1 MTNDDE
7 RARDEED
14 LAAAAVDLAYAER
27 DDASLP
33 AHLAA
38 KIGAD
43 ADRHFAALAGEGNRI
58 RTRAQV
64 KAQTTTGAAGSQVI
78 VMPFPP
84 AEGAAAAKGFDVAR
98 WGGWLAAAACFA
110 LLAGQS
116 LRTERAGAAPA
127 EARDAAPA
135 PVDEVHL
142 PVGGGDARG
151 VSGEVAWSP
160 GAQSGTLR
168 LRGLSPND
176 PAVSRYELW
185 IRDDARDA
193 RYPLPVALFDATP
206 AGEAVVT
213 IAPSLRGSH
222 AVELVVTR
230 EAPAGAVVS
239 AGAVV
244 VLVAPITASA
254 DR

>member
-7 RARDEED
+7 RERDQED
-14 LAAAAVDLAYAER
+14 LAAAAVDLAFAGR
-27 DDASLP
+27 DDAQLP

-38 KIGAD
+38 RVAAD
-43 ADRHFAALAGEGNRI
+43 ADRHFAPLPAGRARG
-58 RTRAQV
+58 RTSAQA
-64 KAQTTTGAAGSQVI
+64 KAQMTTGAAGAQVI

-84 AEGAAAAKGFDVAR
+84 AEGAGATKGFDVAR
-98 WGGWLAAAACFA
+98 WSGWLAAAACVA

-116 LRTERAGAAPA
+116 LRTERARPTRAAASGAPA
-127 EARDAAPA
+127 
-135 PVDEVHL
+135 DEVRV
-142 PVGGGDARG
+142 PIGGGDAGG
-151 VSGEVAWSP
+151 VMGDLAWSA

-168 LRGLSPND
+168 LRGLTPND

-213 IAPSLRGSH
+213 IAPSLRVSR

-230 EAPAGAVVS
+230 EAPAGVVVR
-239 AGAVV
+239 AGGSV
-244 VLVAPITASA
+244 VLVAPIAASVP
-254 DR
+254 R